1 MANLSAESKSLNEVF
16 GLTYKYVIPAYQRDY
31 QWDYDRCYTLYND
44 LIEAYY
50 KSKDDSEAPNYFIGN
65 IVLSKDKSH
74 KGLYRI
80 IDGQQRMTTILL
92 MVKSIYV
99 LDQELEGLKDFYLV
113 NAGGLKKNKKA
124 PRFTYEAN
132 QNQSLLY
139 DVLESNATDFKARY
153 EECIDGS
160 KNSRERTNNLE
171 QRCTNIFEKNCFLFY
186 SWFSFLKEEKKEDLS
201 EVTNFIVDQVILL
214 PIYVDDKDAEDAE
227 QSAITIFETINNRG
241 MSLRD
246 ADIFH
251 AKLYEKAKKIGEE
264 DDYMARWENL
274 KQDCEELDI
283 TIDDLFRYYSQVIR
297 GKANNFGSETGL
309 RDFFIKTKNS
319 PLYKTPYSETVD
331 ALEKIV
337 QIIFALNKATTLADS
352 SITPWLQIIGEYSN
366 KYPQNA
372 IVVYCY
378 TYDLKDSKTM
388 SDNENF
394 KLFLQELIRRVFRY
408 GPSSSVKREIY
419 KIVATIA
426 NGKKLDYYSGGT
438 LEKEELLYQGKF
450 SKTWALLA
458 YYLNSN
464 NSLVLEYKLES
475 IIGNKDVGSN
485 GWTSED
491 VQAAKDTI
499 GNYVLITGSR
509 SYANFETK
517 SKRYLNKKNLPQE
530 TLEVFQKPLFKKKD
544 LEQRDQELKTRIIN
558 FYTKPK

>member
-1 MANLSAESKSLNEVF
+1 MANLSAESKSLKHVF
-16 GLTYKYVIPAYQRDY
+16 SYASKYVIPAYQRDY
-31 QWDYDRCYTLYND
+31 QWDYDRCYTLYTD
-44 LIEAYY
+44 LIEAY
-50 KSKDDSEAPNYFIGN
+50 KNKGNSGSPNYFIGN
-65 IVLSKDKSH
+65 IVLSKDKSEED
-74 KGLYRI
+74 LFRV

-99 LDQELEGLKDFYLV
+99 LEQRFKPLENFYLV
-113 NAGGLKKNKKA
+113 NDDDLENNRTT

-153 EECIDGS
+153 EECIGGS
-160 KNSRERTNNLE
+160 KEPKERINNLHKN
-171 QRCTNIFEKNCFLFY
+171 CSNNIFERNCFLFY
-186 SWFSFLKEEKKEDLS
+186 SWFSFLKKEGEDFKKITKFLL
-201 EVTNFIVDQVILL
+201 NQVILL
-214 PIYVDDKDAEDAE
+214 PIYVDDKDTEDAE

-274 KQDCEELDI
+274 KQDCEEIDI

-352 SITPWLQIIGEYSN
+352 SVTPWLQIIGEYSN

-378 TYDLKDSKTM
+378 TYDLTDSEIM

-530 TLEVFQKPLFKKKD
+530 TLEVFQKPLFKKED

>member
-1 MANLSAESKSLNEVF
+1 MANLSAESKSLKHVF
-16 GLTYKYVIPAYQRDY
+16 SYASKYVIPAYQRDY
-31 QWDYDRCYTLYND
+31 QWDYDRCYTLYTD
-44 LIEAYY
+44 LIEAY
-50 KSKDDSEAPNYFIGN
+50 KNKGNSGSPNYFIGN
-65 IVLSKDKSH
+65 IVLSKDKSEED
-74 KGLYRI
+74 LFRV

-99 LDQELEGLKDFYLV
+99 LEQRFKSLENFYLV
-113 NAGGLKKNKKA
+113 NDDDLENNRTT

-139 DVLESNATDFKARY
+139 DVLESNATAFKARY
-153 EECIDGS
+153 EECIGES
-160 KNSRERTNNLE
+160 KEPKERINNLHKN
-171 QRCTNIFEKNCFLFY
+171 CSNNIFERNCFLFY
-186 SWFSFLKEEKKEDLS
+186 SWFSFLKKEGEDFKKITKFLL
-201 EVTNFIVDQVILL
+201 NQVILL
-214 PIYVDDKDAEDAE
+214 PIYVDDKDTEDAE

-378 TYDLKDSKTM
+378 TYDLTDSETM

-530 TLEVFQKPLFKKKD
+530 TLEVFQKPLFKKED
-544 LEQRDQELKTRIIN
+544 LEQRDQELKGRIIN

>member
-1 MANLSAESKSLNEVF
+1 MANLSAESKSLKHVF
-16 GLTYKYVIPAYQRDY
+16 SYASKYVIPAYQRDY
-31 QWDYDRCYTLYND
+31 QWDYDRCYTLYTD
-44 LIEAYY
+44 LIEAY
-50 KSKDDSEAPNYFIGN
+50 KNKGNSGSPNYFIGN
-65 IVLSKDKSH
+65 IVLSKDKSEED
-74 KGLYRI
+74 LFRV

-99 LDQELEGLKDFYLV
+99 LEQRFKSLENFYLV
-113 NAGGLKKNKKA
+113 NDDDLENNRTT

-139 DVLESNATDFKARY
+139 DVLESNATAFKARY
-153 EECIDGS
+153 EECIGES
-160 KNSRERTNNLE
+160 KEPKERINNLHKN
-171 QRCTNIFEKNCFLFY
+171 CSNNIFERNCFLFY
-186 SWFSFLKEEKKEDLS
+186 SWFSFLKKEGEDFKKITKFLL
-201 EVTNFIVDQVILL
+201 NQVILL
-214 PIYVDDKDAEDAE
+214 PIYVDDKDTEDAE

-378 TYDLKDSKTM
+378 TYDLTDSEIM

-530 TLEVFQKPLFKKKD
+530 TLEVFQKPLFKKED
-544 LEQRDQELKTRIIN
+544 LEQRDQELKGRIIN